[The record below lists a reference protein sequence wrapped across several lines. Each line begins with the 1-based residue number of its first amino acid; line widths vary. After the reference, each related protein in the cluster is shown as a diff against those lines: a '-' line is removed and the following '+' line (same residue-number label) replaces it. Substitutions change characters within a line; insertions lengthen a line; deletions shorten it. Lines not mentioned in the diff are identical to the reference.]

1 MRNKAHILVVAH
13 DSQWRAFAAQT
24 LRDEG
29 YSVHVCGD
37 TQSALQDIAD
47 DGFDLIVVDALMA
60 DLLNALAT
68 DPGRHRLLV
77 VTAAQSVPEAIL
89 AYRQGALDYVSKA
102 FDLAGW
108 LATISTVLRK
118 QPVQQLLPV

>member
-1 MRNKAHILVVAH
+1 MSNKAQILVVAH
-13 DSQWRAFAAQT
+13 DSQWRAFAAQA

-37 TQSALQDIAD
+37 TQSALRDIED
-47 DGFDLIVVDALMA
+47 DGYDLIVVDALMA
-60 DLLNALAT
+60 DMLNALAA

-89 AYRQGALDYVSKA
+89 AYRRGALDYVSKA

>member
-13 DSQWRAFAAQT
+13 DQRWREFAAQA

-37 TQSALQDIAD
+37 TQAALQDIAD

-60 DLLNALAT
+60 DMLNTLAT
-68 DPGRHRLLV
+68 DPGHHRLLV

-89 AYRQGALDYVSKA
+89 AYRRGALDYVSKA

-118 QPVQQLLPV
+118 KPVQQSLPV